1 MKSVEK
7 DLIPILEIDEETRAD
22 DMRLYYRY
30 VSGKGCDFKQS
41 LLDRIYRISNGLV
54 SYDRVSRAR
63 RKLQE
68 HYAYLRPTE
77 DYMAFRKKTEAEY
90 RLYAK
95 GANA

>member
-7 DLIPILEIDEETRAD
+7 DIKPILEIDEETRAD
-22 DMRLYYRY
+22 DMKLYFSY
-30 VSGKGCDFKQS
+30 VHGKGCDFKQS

-68 HYAYLRPTE
+68 HYADLRPSRE
-77 DYMAFRKKTEAEY
+77 YMEKRKKAEKEF

-95 GANA
+95 GARA

>member
-1 MKSVEK
+1 MKNVEK
-7 DLIPILEIDEETRAD
+7 ELMPILKVDEETRAD
-22 DMRLYYRY
+22 DMRLYFRY
-30 VSGKGCDFKQS
+30 VSGKGCDFNQS

-68 HYAYLRPTE
+68 HYVDLRPSRE
-77 DYMAFRKKTEAEY
+77 FMEKRKKAEKEF

-95 GANA
+95 GVH